1 MKGGDKMS
9 TYRKT
14 KSGKFEFFVYM
25 GRDSNGRK
33 IKESKTFAKKKDGE
47 RWARD
52 KEIEKETGILMEF
65 ANMTFQQFV
74 EKWLEEFVEQ
84 NLSPV
89 TYDLY
94 ANAFE
99 NQILPVLG
107 RFKMKELQ
115 PSHLQTYLAKIA
127 KDGGSQ
133 NKQKNHYKIMSSAL
147 SYADEMNYIHFNPI
161 RNVRKPGKY
170 SKQKINKKKKTV
182 KAMSRDM
189 IVEWFEYVSEKD
201 PWLAD
206 YTYIAIN
213 TGMCLSEM
221 LGSRWEDVSFNDM
234 TVRVEEVR
242 VPKKGKGSITKGPK
256 SENRYRLIP
265 VSEELADKYRSVWRK
280 QQEYKREL
288 GDTYVDN
295 NLVMA
300 KPDGTCYNPDSV
312 QHKIIRLRRRGKFPE
327 WISSHTFRHT
337 FASLYLAEKPNIKE
351 LQVILGHHSYKITSD
366 TYSHFLPDDFKK
378 AGQTISNAIS
388 YIFEKKSKYEG
399 DKKKKFDETGSEQD

>member
-1 MKGGDKMS
+1 MA

-33 IKESKTFAKKKDGE
+33 IKETKTFDKKKEGE

-65 ANMTFQQFV
+65 ANMTFSQFIS
-74 EKWLEEFVEQ
+74 KWLEEFVAP

-89 TYDLY
+89 TYDQY
-94 ANAFE
+94 AYVFN
-99 NQILPVLG
+99 NQVLPVLG

-115 PSHLQTYLAKIA
+115 PSHLQTYLAKIS
-127 KDGGSQ
+127 KDGGSM

-147 SYADEMNYIHFNPI
+147 SYADEMNYIHINPI

-170 SKQKINKKKKTV
+170 SQQKITKKKKVV
-182 KAMSRDM
+182 KAMGRDL
-189 IVEWFEYVSEKD
+189 IVEWFDYLSEYDE
-201 PWLAD
+201 WLAD
-206 YTYIAIN
+206 YTYIALN

-221 LGSRWEDVSFNDM
+221 LGSRWEDISFNDM
-234 TVRVEEVR
+234 TIRVEEVKVTKR
-242 VPKKGKGSITKGPK
+242 GNGTITKGPK

-265 VSEELADKYRSVWRK
+265 MSEELADRYRSIWRK
-280 QQEYKREL
+280 QQESKQEL
-288 GDTYVDN
+288 GNTYQDN
-295 NLVMA
+295 NLIMA
-300 KPDGTCYNPDSV
+300 KLDGSCYSPDGVS
-312 QHKIIRLRRRGKFPE
+312 QKILRARRNKNFPE

-378 AGQTISNAIS
+378 AGQTISKAVS
-388 YIFEKKSKYEG
+388 SIFEKKSKYEG
-399 DKKKKFDETGSEQD
+399 NKNKEFEETGSGQD